1 MSKKQYKIIFISGL
15 AVVVLFWAFSQIQE
29 KILSPELITAEKK
42 PEVANISVTIIT
54 DDTILR
60 LISHR
65 GQSLYDM
72 LTLAK
77 ENNQIKFSGK
87 MYPGLG
93 FFVTD
98 IGTLHSG
105 DGKNLLYYINGKE
118 ATVGVSAYALQ
129 DGDIVEWKL
138 E

>member
-1 MSKKQYKIIFISGL
+1 MLIPFVIILIKPDFLSSQFPKISQTFEIPQVQSGTEN
-15 AVVVLFWAFSQIQE
+15 V
-29 KILSPELITAEKK
+29 
-42 PEVANISVTIIT
+42 SVTVIAGK
-54 DDTILR
+54 
-60 LISHR
+60 ISFHLSAHSPI
-65 GQSLYDM
+65 SLYNA

-87 MYPGLG
+87 MYPSLG

-105 DGKNLLYYINGKE
+105 SGKNLLYYINGEE
-118 ATVGVSAYALQ
+118 ATVGVSAYALK

-138 E
+138 K